1 MLHVKF
7 WNSFS
12 SKINVIVYVNN
23 ESTLSLKTAFIF
35 RKIILDFLTHYFI
48 KCKRWSFSG

>member
-1 MLHVKF
+1 MLHIKF
-7 WNSFS
+7 WNPFS

-35 RKIILDFLTHYFI
+35 RKIIPYFPTPYFI
-48 KCKRWSFSG
+48 ECKRWSFSG